1 MSATVMSTEE
11 TFDVGSVEQIPLG
24 EGRLV
29 QVGHVPLAV
38 FRTREGQVY
47 ATQSRCTHKAGPLA
61 EGLIGGGTLVCPLHE
76 YKCELA
82 TGRSIDGFCK
92 DIKTYPVTV
101 NEAGHILVSL
111 KPNPA
116 SPAP

>member
-1 MSATVMSTEE
+1 MVMSKEE
-11 TFDVGSVEQIPLG
+11 TYDVGGVDQIPMG

-38 FRTREGQVY
+38 FRTRKGELY
-47 ATQSRCTHKAGPLA
+47 ATQARCTHKAGPLA
-61 EGLIGGGTLVCPLHE
+61 EGMLGAGTLVCPLHE
-76 YKCELA
+76 YKFELA

-92 DIKTYPVTV
+92 AIKTYPVSV

-111 KPNPA
+111 KANPA
-116 SPAP
+116 VPEP